1 MFVDDVDDLSCSS
14 TEVPQLERR
23 SLSRSVEEV
32 ARDRKLTSKMPIQW
46 RWPGIRGES
55 SSDSLI
61 WAIRKERTMVSQVL
75 AANEIIL

>member
-46 RWPGIRGES
+46 RWPGHKGRKQLRF
-55 SSDSLI
+55 SDLGN
-61 WAIRKERTMVSQVL
+61 RKGTNDGKSGL
-75 AANEIIL
+75 GSK